1 MLPRDI
7 TYGKVKMD
15 TIVEEEV
22 NYDEEMP
29 STDEES
35 TRGEIEGEDL
45 SEVEEAGGPEGLNA
59 A

>member
-1 MLPRDI
+1 
-7 TYGKVKMD
+7 MD